1 MRTSETEAVT
11 FDDLLRDIVENEH
24 LFKPFHIVEVVENPN
39 TNRLMV
45 VLVKKKNDGE
55 GIRMP
60 EPDSE

>member
-1 MRTSETEAVT
+1 MHTSGKDVVT
-11 FDDLLRDIVENEH
+11 FDDLLRDIVENQH

-45 VLVKKKNDGE
+45 VLVNKNNEGE
-55 GIRMP
+55 GIQMP

>member
-1 MRTSETEAVT
+1 MRPSEKKAVT
-11 FDDLLRDIVENEH
+11 FDDLLRDIVENQH

-45 VLVKKKNDGE
+45 VLVKKNNEGE
-55 GIRMP
+55 GIQMP